1 MIVLSLNSTHM
12 PAELGLSILKV
23 LAYFDLFDYPVS
35 KEELFSFLERPADM
49 KSFTETLSGL
59 RDAGQLFLIS
69 GFYTLQNNASLIDRR
84 IAGNLRAQNLLQTGK
99 RISGLLYRV
108 PYVRGIGISGS
119 LSKNFAAEDADIDYF
134 IITSPNRL
142 WVART
147 MMHCIKKLAFLR
159 GRQHWYCMNYYVD
172 QDTLEIE
179 EKNIFTAVELITVLP
194 LQGMDALREL
204 YHRNAWT
211 ATFYPNFSRKNVQ
224 KDDADRKDRLK
235 TVLEFLLNGRA
246 GNWLDNYLMR
256 LTSSRWQRK
265 EVSQKRSVKGTRMS
279 LFASKHFSK
288 PNPAYFQREILR
300 RYNDKLGRLK
310 LIWAEHVV

>member
-1 MIVLSLNSTHM
+1 M

-256 LTSSRWQRK
+256 LTSSRWKKK
-265 EVSQKRSVKGTRMS
+265 EVLQKRSVKGTRMS
-279 LFASKHFSK
+279 LFAGKHFSK
-288 PNPAYFQREILR
+288 PNPAYFQREILS
-300 RYNDKLGRLK
+300 RYNDKLGKLK
-310 LIWAEHVV
+310 LIWTEHVV